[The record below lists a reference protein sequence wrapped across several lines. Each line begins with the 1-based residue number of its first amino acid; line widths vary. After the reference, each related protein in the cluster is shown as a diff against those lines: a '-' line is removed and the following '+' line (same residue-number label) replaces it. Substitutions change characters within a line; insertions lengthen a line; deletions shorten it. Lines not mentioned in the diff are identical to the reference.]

1 MKTFFLLVLFSIA
14 TSELYAEPQVYLTF
28 REVEFDPDEIKI
40 DYKKLIPVQQW
51 NEIEPELADMARVI
65 SREELIR
72 ELSKSPTPDAIAHF
86 SSTHPAG
93 ILILTDRQFQV
104 LARML
109 NQERSVDLLSL
120 PSATVNS
127 GDAALIQIAGI
138 RRAAIPTISD
148 DGASIELEFFLPRDG
163 FPLASKQQDIRPSV
177 HITIPDGTNL
187 ICFETGRLAF
197 IKAQLMD
204 PSTMEKVEPEPFLHH
219 IVQVNETVEELAQ
232 FYRIEQDDIL
242 KENNLA
248 SPTLETGKPVRIP
261 LPQMDAESIFSVF
274 KNLDK
279 RDYLER
285 YLAPE
290 K

>member
-1 MKTFFLLVLFSIA
+1 
-14 TSELYAEPQVYLTF
+14 
-28 REVEFDPDEIKI
+28 
-40 DYKKLIPVQQW
+40 
-51 NEIEPELADMARVI
+51 MARVI

-72 ELSKSPTPDAIAHF
+72 ELSKSPTPDTIVH
-86 SSTHPAG
+86 SSPTHPTG

-109 NQERSVDLLSL
+109 SQKRSVDLLSL

-148 DGASIELEFFLPRDG
+148 DGASVELEIFLPRDG

-177 HITIPDGTNL
+177 HITIPEGTNL

-197 IKAQLMD
+197 IKAQLLD